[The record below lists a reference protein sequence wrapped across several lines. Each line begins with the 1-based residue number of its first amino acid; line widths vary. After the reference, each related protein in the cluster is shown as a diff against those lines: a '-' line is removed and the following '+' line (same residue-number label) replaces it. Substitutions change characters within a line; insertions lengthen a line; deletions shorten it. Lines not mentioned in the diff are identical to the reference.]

1 MKGFR
6 QAQILD
12 IVEREP
18 VHSQQELRQRLGK
31 RGIEA
36 TQATLSRDIQELG
49 LVKRAADG
57 AYARP
62 SDGGA
67 PVVDPSDTLRR
78 QMAVLLRGVERVD
91 NVIVLRTDPGHS
103 QGLGVAIDRAR
114 LEEIAG
120 TIAGDDTIFVLCRGP
135 KAAEGAADLFERWM
149 KE

>member
-6 QAQILD
+6 KAQILE
-12 IVEREP
+12 IVEKEAI
-18 VHSQQELRQRLGK
+18 HSQQDLRLRLKK

-62 SDGGA
+62 GQAAAAAVDSSD
-67 PVVDPSDTLRR
+67 SLRR
-78 QMAVLLRGVERVD
+78 QMSVMLRGVERVD
-91 NVIVLRTDPGHS
+91 QMIVLRTDPGLA
-103 QGLGVAIDRAR
+103 QALGVAIDRSR

-120 TIAGDDTIFVLCRGP
+120 TIAGDDTILCVCRGA
-135 KAAEGAADLFERWM
+135 KAAESAAHRFEKWM
-149 KE
+149 KD